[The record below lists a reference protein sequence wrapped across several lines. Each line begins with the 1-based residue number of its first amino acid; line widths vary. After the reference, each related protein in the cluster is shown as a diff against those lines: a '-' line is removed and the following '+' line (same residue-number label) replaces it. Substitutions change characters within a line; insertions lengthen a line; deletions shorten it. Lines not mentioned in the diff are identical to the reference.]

1 MRKENEMRSEI
12 QKAINDL
19 YHKGENLE
27 IVNLLVSYIE
37 MLESENAELLKKLAK
52 LVMLYDKAD

>member
-27 IVNLLVSYIE
+27 IVNILVSYIE
-37 MLESENAELLKKLAK
+37 MLENENAKLKVQIAK
-52 LVMLYDKAD
+52 LVKLYDQE

>member
-19 YHKGENLE
+19 YHKDENLE
-27 IVNLLVSYIE
+27 IVNILVSYIE
-37 MLESENAELLKKLAK
+37 MLESENAELMKKLAK

>member
-1 MRKENEMRSEI
+1 MRTEV

-27 IVNLLVSYIE
+27 TVNLLVSYIDL
-37 MLESENAELLKKLAK
+37 LEHENADLLKKLAK
-52 LVMLYDKAD
+52 MYKKLEENDGN

>member
-1 MRKENEMRSEI
+1 MRPEE

-27 IVNLLVSYIE
+27 TVNLLVSYIE
-37 MLESENAELLKKLAK
+37 MLENENAKLKVQIAK
-52 LVMLYDKAD
+52 LVKLYDQE

>member
-1 MRKENEMRSEI
+1 MRKENGMRSEI

-37 MLESENAELLKKLAK
+37 MLENENAELLKKLAK

>member
-1 MRKENEMRSEI
+1 MRAEV

-27 IVNLLVSYIE
+27 IVNILVSYIE
-37 MLESENAELLKKLAK
+37 KLESENAELMKKLAK

>member
-1 MRKENEMRSEI
+1 MRSEI

-27 IVNLLVSYIE
+27 IVNILVSYIE
-37 MLESENAELLKKLAK
+37 MLENENAKLKVQIAK
-52 LVMLYDKAD
+52 LVKLYDQE